1 MGRGR
6 EQLSGRHRPFQK
18 LLRLGGRMGVVRG
31 KGVIVAMRVAVSM
44 QKGYGR
50 LRYLLCD
57 AIMTQQGEG

>member
-18 LLRLGGRMGVVRG
+18 LLRLGGRMGVVGG

-44 QKGYGR
+44 QRDMAG
-50 LRYLLCD
+50 
-57 AIMTQQGEG
+57 